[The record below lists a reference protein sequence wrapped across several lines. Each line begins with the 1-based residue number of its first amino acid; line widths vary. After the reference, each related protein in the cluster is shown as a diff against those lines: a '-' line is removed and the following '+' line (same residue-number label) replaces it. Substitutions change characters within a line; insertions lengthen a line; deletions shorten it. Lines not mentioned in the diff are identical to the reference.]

1 MKIDIQNLK
10 VTPEEFLEYTGINL
24 AVELR
29 GTDHRAGNPSNAV
42 EAWLERNRIRVNTWI
57 EQHYTGGLGFGFREP
72 TDYEK
77 YHYKLALLE
86 QDYYV
91 FKNGDIASDS
101 GRDDNGA
108 MRMSR
113 DDIKELSLALETI
126 RHLNLAGL
134 YRRSIGSWGFFS
146 AWWLL

>member
-1 MKIDIQNLK
+1 MRIDINDLSI
-10 VTPEEFLEYTGINL
+10 TPEEFLEYTGVNL

-29 GTDHRAGNPSNAV
+29 GIDHRAGNPSNAV
-42 EAWLERNRIRVNTWI
+42 SAWLERNRIRLNTWI
-57 EQHYTGGLGFGFREP
+57 DQHYYGGLGFGYREP
-72 TDYEK
+72 TDYER

-86 QDYYV
+86 QCYYV

-113 DDIKELSLALETI
+113 DDIKELSIAPETI

-134 YRRSIGSWGFFS
+134 YSRRIGGKGFS
-146 AWWLL
+146 LAWWRF